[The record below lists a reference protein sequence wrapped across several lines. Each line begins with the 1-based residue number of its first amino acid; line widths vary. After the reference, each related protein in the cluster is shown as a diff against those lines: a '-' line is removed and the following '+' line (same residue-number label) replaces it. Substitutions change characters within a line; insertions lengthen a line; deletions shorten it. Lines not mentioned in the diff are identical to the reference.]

1 MEGSATTR
9 LDAKGRVIIPEKIR
23 SRLGLRTGAQF
34 TVMVGDGEEVILR
47 STSPASMESFD
58 ELTRQARRQ
67 ARQSGLRKSDVT
79 EAIHRVRG
87 PR

>member
-23 SRLGLRTGAQF
+23 SRLGLRTGAKF
-34 TVMVGDGEEVILR
+34 TVMVGDGEDVILR
-47 STSPASMESFD
+47 STSPASMKNFD

-67 ARQSGLRKSDVT
+67 ARQSGLRKSHIT

-87 PR
+87 PT